1 MPSKKKA
8 GSKTAAAPTQ
18 PIEISEE
25 EQWRLIN
32 ESGIL
37 NQVPQGI
44 SPSTLYPPSEAQVA
58 AQSPPE
64 SSFCDEIFNA
74 ALLVIP
80 FSSMFLLM
88 EILIHQQYAKEVT
101 VKSLAERL
109 GPAIPILA
117 VFIFYTNRH
126 KNAWPT
132 QLLLFVLAN
141 IGGPRLIWLF
151 NRASYVL
158 IMMQAPPLATLW
170 VYAIVQLTLGR
181 AILNLVIVGVWMKW
195 AGMKLS
201 SIG

>member
-1 MPSKKKA
+1 MARSRVHHPPNFKFATKPLHRLRGRLPILPSFILPHCLTLIMPSKKKA

-88 EILIHQQYAKEVT
+88 E
-101 VKSLAERL
+101 
-109 GPAIPILA
+109 
-117 VFIFYTNRH
+117 
-126 KNAWPT
+126 
-132 QLLLFVLAN
+132 
-141 IGGPRLIWLF
+141 
-151 NRASYVL
+151 
-158 IMMQAPPLATLW
+158 M
-170 VYAIVQLTLGR
+170 
-181 AILNLVIVGVWMKW
+181 
-195 AGMKLS
+195 
-201 SIG
+201 